1 MIDITHIH
9 PMLVHF
15 PLALVPVA
23 LGVQL
28 YALLRGQGLFGRG
41 CAQVT
46 GLGLLALA
54 ALAAVVAAMF
64 GDVALDAAVD
74 AGVPDNLLEEHEDLG
89 QMSAVLLVLLTAVG
103 GWLFRRRPDPGTAD
117 RVFWLAGAG
126 VLAVL
131 LVTAWHG
138 GHLVYDLG
146 VNVHI
151 RGR

>member
-15 PLALVPVA
+15 PLALVPVV
-23 LGVQL
+23 LGIQL

-41 CAQVT
+41 CAQSSAM
-46 GLGLLALA
+46 GLLALA
-54 ALAAVVAAMF
+54 AVAAVVAVMF
-64 GDVALDAAVD
+64 GDIALDAAVD
-74 AGVPDNLLEEHEDLG
+74 AGIPDEQLEDHEDLG
-89 QMSAVLLVLLTAVG
+89 QISAVLLVLMTVVG
-103 GWLFRRRPDPGTAD
+103 GWLFRQRTAPGKAD
-117 RVFWLAGAG
+117 WAFWLACVG
-126 VLAVL
+126 VFAIL

-151 RGR
+151 KGH